1 MNWNSGWN
9 LSKKSIKAIG
19 IANRNLNGYSDK
31 WHQWQVSPERPCPRQ
46 GSPGRSQTE
55 VLAVFV
61 LLLLLG
67 ISIFTLASSG
77 AAAYR
82 RTEQTRSVQGELRI
96 AMSFLQ
102 MKVRQSDAAG
112 AIYLAPN
119 PVNGTTALVLSETIE
134 GIAYETW
141 IYHDAGVLRE
151 ALILAGDPVDNSVAF
166 DIAHVDEMTLS
177 TNNLGTG
184 LLIRA
189 RTQDG
194 EGRALQAQTSLAIR
208 SGGVR

>member
-1 MNWNSGWN
+1 MKWNS
-9 LSKKSIKAIG
+9 
-19 IANRNLNGYSDK
+19 DK
-31 WHQWQVSPERPCPRQ
+31 LHRWIVSPDRPCQRQ

-82 RTEQTRSVQGELRI
+82 RTERTRMVQGELRI

-151 ALILAGDPVDNSVAF
+151 ALILAGDPVDNTVSF
-166 DIAHVDEMTLS
+166 DIAHVDEVTLS
-177 TNNLGTG
+177 TNDLGTG

-189 RTQDG
+189 RTQD
-194 EGRALQAQTSLAIR
+194 EDGRVLQAQTSLAIR